1 MCQLLPLLTVR
12 TLCSIAPL
20 AALAPRGSRREPPTL
35 SSLADERRVGSLLR
49 STAARDP
56 VFDCSARC
64 TRSALLADAA
74 ALRADTW
81 RVRVLLVDDEE
92 RMVAALRR
100 GLAAEGF
107 VVESA
112 SDGTSG
118 LHLAQYGDFDAVVL
132 DVMLP
137 GLSGYEVVRR
147 LRARGN
153 WVPVLMLSAKDGEYD
168 QADALDDGADDY
180 LTKPFSFVVLLA
192 RIRALLRRGAR
203 ARPVVLSAGDVKLD
217 PATHLVWVGGASA
230 DLTPREFVLLEY
242 LMRNA
247 GRVIGKAELL
257 DHVWD
262 SAADVAPN
270 AVEVYVGYLRR
281 KIGNDRLITVRG
293 VGYRLAS

>member
-1 MCQLLPLLTVR
+1 MLPSLTVR
-12 TLCSIAPL
+12 TLSSASLTVMPRSRVQTSLWLL
-20 AALAPRGSRREPPTL
+20 AHRAWGRLVRRRSRSNNASAL
-35 SSLADERRVGSLLR
+35 SSSPRRRAIVDARSRYLAL
-49 STAARDP
+49 
-56 VFDCSARC
+56 
-64 TRSALLADAA
+64 
-74 ALRADTW
+74 
-81 RVRVLLVDDEE
+81 RVLLVDDEE

-100 GLAAEGF
+100 GLSAEGF

-118 LHLAQYGDFDAVVL
+118 LRLAQHGDFDAVVL

-147 LRARGN
+147 LRAHQN

-192 RIRALLRRGAR
+192 RIRAQLRRGAR
-203 ARPVVLSAGDVKLD
+203 ARPVVISAGDLSLD
-217 PATHLVWVGGASA
+217 PASREVWVNGAPA

-242 LMRNA
+242 LIRNA

-293 VGYRLAS
+293 VGYRLMV

>member
-12 TLCSIAPL
+12 TLCLIERAL
-20 AALAPRGSRREPPTL
+20 AAPRLP
-35 SSLADERRVGSLLR
+35 
-49 STAARDP
+49 AAH
-56 VFDCSARC
+56 
-64 TRSALLADAA
+64 
-74 ALRADTW
+74 TW

-107 VVESA
+107 VIESA
-112 SDGTSG
+112 SDGRSG
-118 LHLAQYGDFDAVVL
+118 LRLAQYGDFDAVVL

-147 LRARGN
+147 LRAHGN

-203 ARPVVLSAGDVKLD
+203 ARPVVLSAGDLKLD
-217 PATHLVWVGGASA
+217 PASREVWVNGVPA

-262 SAADVAPN
+262 STADVAPN